1 MRHIGRFLSGRETPV
16 AGDYVLALAAVSG
29 LMLVPVVEMLL

>member
-16 AGDYVLALAAVSG
+16 AGDYVLALAAIGG
-29 LMLVPVVEMLL
+29 LMLVTVVEMLV